1 MSAQLFQRIY
11 ASAAR
16 RNFGAEDLAE
26 LLRVARDNNAKLGL
40 TGMLLYAEGSFF
52 QVLEGPEA
60 VLDPLYAKIEHDPR
74 HTQMTLIIKEP
85 ISKRQ
90 FDDWTMGFY
99 MMSSDELASLSGVN
113 DFFGKHRAAVS
124 LSAGRAKKLL
134 AAFAEGRWRN
144 KLSGSRPAMAA

>member
-1 MSAQLFQRIY
+1 
-11 ASAAR
+11 
-16 RNFGAEDLAE
+16 
-26 LLRVARDNNAKLGL
+26 
-40 TGMLLYAEGSFF
+40 MLLYAEGSFF
-52 QVLEGPEA
+52 QVLEGAEA

-99 MMSSDELASLSGVN
+99 QISSEELAGLSGVN
-113 DFFGKHRAAVS
+113 DFFGKHREAVS
-124 LSAGRAKKLL
+124 LSAGRARKLL

-144 KLSGSRPAMAA
+144 KLAGAHSAVHA